1 MANYFF
7 GTTVEIIMVQTY
19 KPSFMKK
26 IVIAVVIVLVS
37 LISVATVHAQTGE
50 TKKVE
55 TSITSSIIDGK
66 AKIYITNFPKNSLVV
81 LSDEK
86 NSLISIVTTND
97 AGCAVVNLDQQA
109 ENSICA
115 KTINGEVYASAQAPQ
130 LKNAKPA
137 QDVAVKTATTP
148 AAKS

>member
-1 MANYFF
+1 
-7 GTTVEIIMVQTY
+7 
-19 KPSFMKK
+19 MKK
-26 IVIAVVIVLVS
+26 IIIAVIIVLVS
-37 LISVATVHAQTGE
+37 LISVATVNAQTGD

-55 TSITSSIIDGK
+55 TTITSSIVDGK

-97 AGCAVVNLDQQA
+97 NGCAVVNLDQQA

-115 KTINGEVYASAQAPQ
+115 KTINGEVYASAEAPQ
-130 LKNAKPA
+130 IKTNKPA
-137 QDVAVKTATTP
+137 QDVAVKTLSIL
-148 AAKS
+148 AAKG